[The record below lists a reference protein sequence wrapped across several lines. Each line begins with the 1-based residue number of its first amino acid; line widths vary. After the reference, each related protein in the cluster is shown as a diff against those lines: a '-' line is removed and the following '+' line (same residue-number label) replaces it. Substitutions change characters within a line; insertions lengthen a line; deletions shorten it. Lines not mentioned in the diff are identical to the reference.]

1 MSLYSLSPLI
11 RRARHSHWLPLAAS
25 AVIGGCAVLAVAYL
39 LWPTWTARRGG
50 SDPNTLPVTVGNT
63 LFNVPTRAIRMRLQ
77 KRTGP
82 QERID
87 LAFIFP
93 SLEPPAA
100 PKHITAETAEAELPQ
115 IDRIF
120 LTIAVHRDALS
131 PDERLQ
137 TIYPRYFDSATART
151 EDGLSWQNFEVG
163 TPYSGED
170 LVTAASPP
178 HFVARCS
185 RDADTPG
192 ICMSERRIG
201 DADLVFR
208 FPRDWLSR
216 WRDVAGAMETLVKRM
231 RGPGG

>member
-1 MSLYSLSPLI
+1 MSLYSLSPLV
-11 RRARHSHWLPLAAS
+11 RRARHSNWLPLAAS
-25 AVIGGCAVLAVAYL
+25 AVIGGCAVIAVVYL
-39 LWPTWTARRGG
+39 LWPTWTARRDG

-63 LFNVPTRAIRMRLQ
+63 LFNVPTRSIRMRMQ

-87 LAFIFP
+87 LSFVFP

-100 PKHITAETAEAELPQ
+100 PKHVTAETAEAELPQ

-131 PDERLQ
+131 PNERLQ
-137 TIYPRYFDSATART
+137 TIYPRYFDSGKVRV
-151 EDGLSWQNFEVG
+151 EDGLRWQSFEEG
-163 TPYSGED
+163 SPYNGED
-170 LVTAASPP
+170 LVTASSPDL
-178 HFVARCS
+178 VARCS
-185 RDADTPG
+185 RDGDTPG
-192 ICMSERRIG
+192 MCMSERRIG

-216 WRDVAGAMETLVKRM
+216 WRDVAGAMETLVTRM